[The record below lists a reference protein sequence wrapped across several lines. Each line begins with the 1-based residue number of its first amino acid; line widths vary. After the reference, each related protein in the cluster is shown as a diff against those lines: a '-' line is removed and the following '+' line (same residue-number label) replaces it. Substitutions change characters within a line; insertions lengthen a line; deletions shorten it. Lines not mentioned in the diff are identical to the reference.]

1 MSTSALVLAGGSG
14 TRFWPASRRARPK
27 QLLALDGELSLLQ
40 ATVARL
46 APLLPPD
53 RIWVATTPALADEV
67 ARQLPDLPA
76 GRIVVESALRN
87 TAPAIGY
94 ALMSMPEEVRRG
106 AVAVLPADH
115 RVGDPAAFRAVL
127 ADAFAAATGGDA
139 VVALGVVP
147 RWPETGFGW
156 LELGV
161 AVAGPAGLRRV
172 ERFREKPDAATAREF
187 LASGRH
193 LWNAGIFVFRGE
205 TMLGHLGRLAPEI
218 GNGLA
223 TIARQRERAAEIYA
237 ALPAV
242 SIDYAVMEKLDD
254 IVTLPLDCGWDDLG
268 SWQALFEVLPAGEGG
283 NRSHGATFAVDARDN
298 LLFADVGTIAVLGV
312 EGLVVVRTGDTVL
325 VLPRERAQEVRRVV
339 DALAAAGR
347 ADLL

>member
-1 MSTSALVLAGGSG
+1 MSNSALILAGGAG

-27 QLLALDGELSLLQ
+27 QLLALDGERSLLQ

-46 APLLPPD
+46 APLLPSD

-87 TAPAIGY
+87 TAPALGF
-94 ALMSMPEEVRRG
+94 ALMAMPEEVRRG

-115 RVGDPAAFRAVL
+115 RVADAAAFRAVL
-127 ADAFAAATGGDA
+127 ADAFTAAAGGDA

-156 LELGV
+156 LELGGV
-161 AVAGPAGLRRV
+161 APGPAGLRRV
-172 ERFREKPDAATAREF
+172 ERFREKPDAATARQF

-205 TMLGHLGRLAPEI
+205 TLLGHLARLAPEI
-218 GNGLA
+218 GSGLA
-223 TIARQRERAAEIYA
+223 ALVRQPERAAEIYA

-268 SWQALFEVLPAGEGG
+268 SWQALYEVLPAGEGG
-283 NRSHGATFAVDARDN
+283 NRSHGATIAVDARDN
-298 LLFADVGTIAVLGV
+298 LLFADAGTIAVLGV